1 MTKVETVFIQI
12 EAPGSKY
19 QYGKVAEGAYIVEDG
34 VVILTDRNGK
44 PARDSDGKR
53 YEHKLQDGENP
64 KRIAG
69 RLTRKLR
76 DALRDRSGGM
86 EGFSGEIN
94 YPDAKYV

>member
-1 MTKVETVFIQI
+1 MTKVHTVYVQLA
-12 EAPGSKY
+12 APGGQY
-19 QYGKVAEGAYIVEDG
+19 QFGKVAEGAYVVEDG
-34 VVILTDRNGK
+34 VVILTDRDGK

-53 YEHKLQDGENP
+53 YEHKLQDGENA
-64 KRIAG
+64 KRTAG

-86 EGFSGEIN
+86 EGFGGEIN